1 MTRARTRRLGT
12 GISALIAASPPPAT
26 TLPLASISAGYNPR
40 RYFDSRKHDELVASL
55 RLRGMLQPIL
65 VRPVRETGE
74 GYLIVAGGRR
84 YRAALEAFGP
94 EGEVPVII
102 REMTDQEALE
112 AAIDENDVRDDAS
125 ETEQADAAVRVLAA
139 CQDDRGEAAR
149 RLGWSKTKLDR
160 RLALAGLCEPVKHAL
175 DERRIKLG
183 HAELLAAV
191 PADKQE
197 KALETILASGLDVGK
212 TRDLLMRV
220 TQDLAHACFD
230 KSECLACPFNS
241 AAQRALFE
249 THIEDGHCT
258 NAGCFELKTQT
269 AEMIRFEQEECAEK
283 AARTAKASVDD
294 DTSGDQAE
302 AEIDAIDDSNIDVD
316 AADAADGGEDGV
328 VDDDSWDSGGNSL
341 DLRDEQAA
349 YSANDAAKPTA
360 PTAASDTGARKPDTP
375 KSPVTA
381 RSIAIRTRE
390 LREATWR
397 TALARALAA
406 NPAHAEATILVAAMS
421 GTLPEIK
428 AETLRGRAGLLVGA
442 SFPDLDFSEKI
453 AEVQALP
460 EPQAATVLSAIGA
473 AYAKDVTSFDHVADL
488 ARVFA
493 VDLRDAWQVD
503 KTFLERYSKEE
514 LRFIARECG
523 LIAHIGEKAFAKL
536 LGQKKTDL
544 IAGML
549 HALGFE
555 WAGRLPSAMTL
566 DGAYGP
572 PPASPVAR
580 ASEVPITDLA
590 A

>member
-65 VRPVRETGE
+65 VRPARETGD

-258 NAGCFELKTQT
+258 NAGCFELKTQA

-283 AARTAKASVDD
+283 AARAAKTTGD
-294 DTSGDQAE
+294 DTGAKQAE
-302 AEIDAIDDSNIDVD
+302 DEIDAIDDPDI
-316 AADAADGGEDGV
+316 AADGDEDGV
-328 VDDDSWDSGGNSL
+328 VDDDTGDSGAPFL
-341 DLRDEQAA
+341 HLRDEQAA
-349 YSANDAAKPTA
+349 SSANDARKPTA
-360 PTAASDTGARKPDTP
+360 PIDTGARKPDTP

-381 RSIAIRTRE
+381 RSIATRTRE

-406 NPAHAEATILVAAMS
+406 NPAHAQTTILVAAMS
-421 GTLPEIK
+421 GTLPQIK

-453 AEVQALP
+453 AEIQALP
-460 EPQAATVLSAIGA
+460 QAQAATVLSAIGA
-473 AYAKDVTSFDHVADL
+473 AYAKDVTSFNHVADL
-488 ARVFA
+488 ARAFA

-503 KTFLERYSKEE
+503 KTFLARYSKEE

-523 LIAHIGEKAFAKL
+523 LITHIGEKAFAKL

-544 IAGML
+544 ITGML
-549 HALGFE
+549 HVLGFE

-566 DGAYGP
+566 DGAYGS
-572 PPASPVAR
+572 PPARPVAPT
-580 ASEVPITDLA
+580 SEVPITHLA

>member
-1 MTRARTRRLGT
+1 M
-12 GISALIAASPPPAT
+12 IAASPPPAT

>member
-1 MTRARTRRLGT
+1 M
-12 GISALIAASPPPAT
+12 AASPPPAT

-40 RYFDSRKHDELVASL
+40 RYFDSRKHEELVASL

-65 VRPVRETGE
+65 VRPARETSD

-258 NAGCFELKTQT
+258 NAGCFELKTQA

-283 AARTAKASVDD
+283 AARAAKTTGD
-294 DTSGDQAE
+294 DTGAKQAE
-302 AEIDAIDDSNIDVD
+302 DEIDAIDDPDI
-316 AADAADGGEDGV
+316 AADGDEDGV
-328 VDDDSWDSGGNSL
+328 VDDDTGDSGAPFL
-341 DLRDEQAA
+341 HLRDEQAA
-349 YSANDAAKPTA
+349 SSANDARKPTA
-360 PTAASDTGARKPDTP
+360 PIDTGARKPDTP

-381 RSIAIRTRE
+381 RSIATRTRE

-406 NPAHAEATILVAAMS
+406 NPAHAQTTILVAAMS
-421 GTLPEIK
+421 GTLPQIK

-453 AEVQALP
+453 AEIQALP
-460 EPQAATVLSAIGA
+460 QAQAATVLSAIGA
-473 AYAKDVTSFDHVADL
+473 AYAKDVTSFNHVADL
-488 ARVFA
+488 ARAFA

-503 KTFLERYSKEE
+503 KTFLARYSKEE

-523 LIAHIGEKAFAKL
+523 LITHIGEKAFAKL

-544 IAGML
+544 ITGML
-549 HALGFE
+549 HVLGFE

-566 DGAYGP
+566 DGAYGS
-572 PPASPVAR
+572 PPARPVAPT
-580 ASEVPITDLA
+580 SEVPITHLA

>member
-40 RYFDSRKHDELVASL
+40 RYFDSRKHEELVASL

-65 VRPVRETGE
+65 VRPARETSD

-258 NAGCFELKTQT
+258 NAGCFELKTQA

-283 AARTAKASVDD
+283 AARAAKTTGD
-294 DTSGDQAE
+294 DTGAKQAE
-302 AEIDAIDDSNIDVD
+302 DEIDAIDDPDI
-316 AADAADGGEDGV
+316 AADGDEDGV
-328 VDDDSWDSGGNSL
+328 VDDDTGDSGAPFL
-341 DLRDEQAA
+341 HLRDEQAA
-349 YSANDAAKPTA
+349 SSANDARKPTA
-360 PTAASDTGARKPDTP
+360 PIDTGARKPDTP

-381 RSIAIRTRE
+381 RSIATRTRE

-406 NPAHAEATILVAAMS
+406 NPAHAQTTILVAAMS
-421 GTLPEIK
+421 GTLPQIK

-453 AEVQALP
+453 AEIQALP
-460 EPQAATVLSAIGA
+460 QAQAATVLSAIGA
-473 AYAKDVTSFDHVADL
+473 AYAKDVTSFNHVADL
-488 ARVFA
+488 ARAFA

-503 KTFLERYSKEE
+503 KTFLARYSKEE

-523 LIAHIGEKAFAKL
+523 LITHIGEKAFAKL

-544 IAGML
+544 ITGML
-549 HALGFE
+549 HVLGFE

-566 DGAYGP
+566 DGAYGS
-572 PPASPVAR
+572 PPARPVAPT
-580 ASEVPITDLA
+580 SEVPITHLA

>member
-1 MTRARTRRLGT
+1 
-12 GISALIAASPPPAT
+12 
-26 TLPLASISAGYNPR
+26 
-40 RYFDSRKHDELVASL
+40 
-55 RLRGMLQPIL
+55 
-65 VRPVRETGE
+65 
-74 GYLIVAGGRR
+74 
-84 YRAALEAFGP
+84 
-94 EGEVPVII
+94 
-102 REMTDQEALE
+102 
-112 AAIDENDVRDDAS
+112 
-125 ETEQADAAVRVLAA
+125 
-139 CQDDRGEAAR
+139 
-149 RLGWSKTKLDR
+149 
-160 RLALAGLCEPVKHAL
+160 
-175 DERRIKLG
+175 
-183 HAELLAAV
+183 
-191 PADKQE
+191 
-197 KALETILASGLDVGK
+197 
-212 TRDLLMRV
+212 MRV

-283 AARTAKASVDD
+283 AARTAKVSADD
-294 DTSGDQAE
+294 DTCGDEAE
-302 AEIDAIDDSNIDVD
+302 DEIDAIEGPDIEADADAD
-316 AADAADGGEDGV
+316 AADAADG
-328 VDDDSWDSGGNSL
+328 DDDDHSEISGAPSL
-341 DLRDEQAA
+341 HLQDEQAA
-349 YSANDAAKPTA
+349 SSMNDAGNQAVPD
-360 PTAASDTGARKPDTP
+360 AASDTGARKPDTP

-381 RSIAIRTRE
+381 RSIAIRSRE

-406 NPAHAEATILVAAMS
+406 NPAHAQATILVAAMS
-421 GTLPEIK
+421 GTLPQIK
-428 AETLRGRAGLLVGA
+428 AETLRGRAGLLVGR
-442 SFPDLDFSEKI
+442 SFPDLDFSQQI
-453 AEVQALP
+453 AAILELP

-493 VDLRDAWQVD
+493 VDLRDAWHVD
-503 KTFLERYSKEE
+503 KTFLERYLKDE

-572 PPASPVAR
+572 PPACPVAP

>member
-1 MTRARTRRLGT
+1 MTRARPRRLGT
-12 GISALIAASPPPAT
+12 GISALIAASSPPAT

-65 VRPVRETGE
+65 VRPATETGN

-160 RLALAGLCEPVKHAL
+160 RLALAALCEPVKHAL

-197 KALETILASGLDVGK
+197 KALGTILTSGLDVGK

-283 AARTAKASVDD
+283 AARTEKASADD
-294 DTSGDQAE
+294 DTCGDEAE
-302 AEIDAIDDSNIDVD
+302 DEIDAIDDTDI
-316 AADAADGGEDGV
+316 AADGDEDGGL
-328 VDDDSWDSGGNSL
+328 DDDSWDSGGNSL
-341 DLRDEQAA
+341 DLQDQQAA
-349 YSANDAAKPTA
+349 SSTNDAGKPTA
-360 PTAASDTGARKPDTP
+360 PVAASDTGARKPDRP
-375 KSPVTA
+375 KSPATA

-406 NPAHAEATILVAAMS
+406 NPAHAQTAILVAAMS
-421 GTLPEIK
+421 GTLPQIK

-442 SFPDLDFSEKI
+442 SFPDLAFSEKI
-453 AEVQALP
+453 AVVQALP

-503 KTFLERYSKEE
+503 KAFLERYSKEE

-536 LGQKKTDL
+536 LDQKKSDL

-572 PPASPVAR
+572 PPACPVAP
-580 ASEVPITDLA
+580 AGEVPITDLA